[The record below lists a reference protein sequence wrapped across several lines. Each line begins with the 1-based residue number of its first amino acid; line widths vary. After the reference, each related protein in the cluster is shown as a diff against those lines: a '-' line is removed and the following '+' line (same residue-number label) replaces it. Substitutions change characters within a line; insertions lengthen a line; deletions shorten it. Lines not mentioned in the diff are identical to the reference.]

1 MSREDVLAKLS
12 SVRHYCFVRGLVG
25 RKPCPDFRQAFRT
38 VNRLYVEVRDGISRP
53 IALKGHCSVSKP
65 PATRIRRKAA

>member
-1 MSREDVLAKLS
+1 MSRDDVLAKLI
-12 SVRHYCFVRGLVG
+12 SVRHYCFVRGVVG

-53 IALKGHCSVSKP
+53 IALKGHRGVSKP
-65 PATRIRRKAA
+65 AATRCRRAA